1 MGFPKEEEAWNKKKE
16 KERIMK
22 HQIINKTSSYE
33 YLNIISELLDEAL
46 NNLPPEAFRRL
57 LDNVRNLLEDYE
69 DGDES

>member
-1 MGFPKEEEAWNKKKE
+1 
-16 KERIMK
+16 MK
-22 HQIINKTSSYE
+22 HQIINKTNSYE
-33 YLNIISELLDEAL
+33 YLNIISEILDEAL